1 MEKKFVTYP
10 VAKAL
15 KEVGFDEPC
24 LAIFEPDE
32 RYNHKG
38 ENRLVMM
45 GQPNDYEIYSTK
57 SFYRNTDEDEGY
69 LELLGN
75 NEYLAPL
82 WQDVI
87 EWFMVKHNIYIQ
99 ESCVF
104 EDTGN
109 RYYFKVTLDY
119 GILKGCYVVSAP
131 RLDLNEAREVA
142 ILAVIEMLIEKLKTQ
157 DSIVPIDVIVK
168 KIPNDFLN
176 NYVEKFNKG
185 ITISNVLV
193 EYECDSEDYNNWNP
207 PYPNRPLDEQRV
219 YKLKVDSKD
228 NTISVKVQEENM

>member
-1 MEKKFVTYP
+1 MVNKFVTYP

-15 KEVGFDEPC
+15 SEIGFNEPC
-24 LAIFEPDE
+24 LAYFIDKTTPTF
-32 RYNHKG
+32 
-38 ENRLVMM
+38 VIV
-45 GQPNDYEIYSTK
+45 GQGDRAT
-57 SFYRNTDEDEGY
+57 SFNSKKTQTI
-69 LELLGN
+69 N
-75 NEYLAPL
+75 NVLAPL

-87 EWFMVKHNIYIQ
+87 EWFNVKHNMYIQ

-131 RLDLNEAREVA
+131 RLDLTEAREVA

-168 KIPNDFLN
+168 KIP
-176 NYVEKFNKG
+176 YVEVNK
-185 ITISNVLV
+185 
-193 EYECDSEDYNNWNP
+193 
-207 PYPNRPLDEQRV
+207 
-219 YKLKVDSKD
+219 SK
-228 NTISVKVQEENM
+228 

>member
-15 KEVGFDEPC
+15 KGVGFDDAC
-24 LAIFEPDE
+24 LAIFEPDR

-38 ENRLVMM
+38 ENRLIMI

-57 SFYRNTDEDEGY
+57 SFDDEIED
-69 LELLGN
+69 

-87 EWFMVKHNIYIQ
+87 EWFNVKHNMYIQ

-109 RYYFKVTLDY
+109 RFYFKVTLDY
-119 GILKGCYVVSAP
+119 GILKGCYVVSSP

-168 KIPNDFLN
+168 KTP
-176 NYVEKFNKG
+176 YVE
-185 ITISNVLV
+185 
-193 EYECDSEDYNNWNP
+193 
-207 PYPNRPLDEQRV
+207 
-219 YKLKVDSKD
+219 VD
-228 NTISVKVQEENM
+228 